1 MTGGIRQVDDYQVR
15 RYAEAR
21 ILVADVSKS
30 YSVPPMQMAKSTPQ
44 KSPTRTIVR
53 DAYDQRIDIKAES
66 QEF

>member
-30 YSVPPMQMAKSTPQ
+30 YSVAADANGEIYSTKIP
-44 KSPTRTIVR
+44 
-53 DAYDQRIDIKAES
+53 DANHCKRCLRPAHRH
-66 QEF
+66 